1 MSQIVLK
8 KLNIN
13 YALQKAICQ
22 VAHISTE
29 PEDNFPLYGENGCDS
44 HDDVNGFAAAAGRTL
59 DTPFSTKRNGVCAIC
74 PFKLNFFYVKYFPTV
89 QNAVDEIS
97 CIVHFTSM
105 NELNKYLRNN
115 HYLRF
120 KLDITRDVMLRQVT

>member
-1 MSQIVLK
+1 MSQIILR
-8 KLNIN
+8 KLNLN
-13 YALQKAICQ
+13 YSLQRAICK

-29 PEDNFPLYGENGCDS
+29 PEDDFPLYGDNGRDS
-44 HDDVNGFAAAAGRTL
+44 HDMNGFQAVAGRAL
-59 DTPFSTKRNGVCAIC
+59 STPFSTKRNGVCAVR
-74 PFKLNFFYVKYFPTV
+74 PSALNFFYVKYFPTV

-105 NELNKYLRNN
+105 DELNKYLRNN

-120 KLDITRDVMLRQVT
+120 KLDIVKDVVLRQVT